1 MALGLFTLN
10 VNEGNSFN
18 RKRGE
23 NCSNEDFYQW
33 LVLFTGNWEKLRP
46 LGDISISTRKY
57 GRPNNKNRVQLKWIQ
72 HWSITKTGPSSLR
85 HHTSYFCQWL
95 QPRPLVNHNGA
106 QYNTFK
112 SHCYCNNNNKKNFH
126 SFIGQ
131 FVLVQ
136 CITAAKQQHKNQE
149 NVSELEDVNRFN
161 VVSQDLFTPIYLLNA
176 SNFLELWA

>member
-1 MALGLFTLN
+1 MWTKEIALTGRVGGGSCYN
-10 VNEGNSFN
+10 G
-18 RKRGE
+18 
-23 NCSNEDFYQW
+23 DFYQW
-33 LVLFTGNWEKLRP
+33 LVLFTRGNWVKLRP
-46 LGDISISTRKY
+46 LGDISISTWRFS
-57 GRPNNKNRVQLKWIQ
+57 RPNNKNRVQLKWIQ

-85 HHTSYFCQWL
+85 QHTWL
-95 QPRPLVNHNGA
+95 QPRPLVNHNGV

-136 CITAAKQQHKNQE
+136 CFAAAQQQQHKNQE
-149 NVSELEDVNRFN
+149 NVSELEDVKRFN
-161 VVSQDLFTPIYLLNA
+161 VVSQNLFTPIYLLNA